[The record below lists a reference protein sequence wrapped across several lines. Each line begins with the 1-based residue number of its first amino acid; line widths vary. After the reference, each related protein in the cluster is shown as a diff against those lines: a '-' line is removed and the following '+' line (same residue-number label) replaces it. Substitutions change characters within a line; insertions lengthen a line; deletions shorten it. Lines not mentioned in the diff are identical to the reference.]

1 MPTRVCKLCFKDIK
15 DNSLNSILGKKY
27 SLCPECYKKLEPKFI
42 DFKVDGVK
50 GLAIYEYNEDLKGL
64 IYQFKGC
71 FDYELKDIFLDR
83 FKTVLKLYFYD
94 YLAVPVPSY
103 KDDDLVRNFN
113 HVEEAF
119 KGLNIKLLK
128 IIEKT
133 EKVKQSDRH
142 KNERADIGSYLRIN
156 TDKSLKGKKILLVD
170 DIYTT
175 GSTIKACLNLLKT
188 LQPKKIKVLVLCKV
202 KQIEHIGKSNINKL
216 Y

>member
-1 MPTRVCKLCFKDIK
+1 MQTRVCKLCFKDIR

-42 DFKVDGVK
+42 NFKVDGVK

-64 IYQFKGC
+64 IYHFKGC
-71 FDYELKDIFLDR
+71 FDFELKDIFLDR

-103 KDDDLVRNFN
+103 KDDDLVRKFN

-119 KGLNIKLLK
+119 IGLNIKLLK